1 MAKQTNLA
9 TAAEP
14 RLSLPWLARQPVS
27 SVYNVCYLATLV
39 LVRVPYWILNLRQSL
54 MVTLIKAS
62 IHGASVLEKPTPLSL
77 EPGKEKEQFLV
88 AQPGSE
94 ADYVGPLRS
103 DAVAPAPVGITC
115 FTRKPE
121 TTDKQKSPASSVSSS
136 ESQPS
141 MVMLH
146 VHGGAF
152 VIGDGRI
159 DQMGYGAS
167 MLLRHAGVRRVYSVQ
182 YRLACRPDSVP
193 FPGALQDVLTSYLY
207 LVRELGI
214 PAENVVVSGD
224 SAGGNLVIGLLRYLA
239 DAVLFSPWVAP
250 AQCLGPD
257 DLVVTSNPHYGTDI
271 LAPAFLRWGAAAYS
285 RLVPASDSY
294 ISPLGHPFVTA
305 VLEVEGMRWVREMR
319 EVTAAGGKR
328 NDVELNYEE
337 GAPHDTLLVGNN
349 LGWDESVREVTGKV
363 GEFIRRKTPGSG

>member
-1 MAKQTNLA
+1 MAKPSNSA
-9 TAAEP
+9 TVAEP
-14 RLSLPWLARQPVS
+14 LSSLPWLARQPQS
-27 SVYNVCYLATLV
+27 SIYNVCYLATLL
-39 LVRVPYWILNLRQSL
+39 LVRVPYWILKWTLFKSLRPAPTWSLRQSL

-62 IHGASVLEKPTPLSL
+62 IHGASVQETPTPLSL

-88 AQPGSE
+88 ARPASE

-115 FTRKPE
+115 FTHKPD
-121 TTDKQKSPASSVSSS
+121 TTTTGKQKSSSS
-136 ESQPS
+136 SS

-182 YRLACRPDSVP
+182 YRLACRPDPVP

-207 LVRELGI
+207 LVRELGVS
-214 PAENVVVSGD
+214 AKNVVVSGD
-224 SAGGNLVIGLLRYLA
+224 SAGGNLIPLPHS
-239 DAVLFSPWVAP
+239 AVLFSPWVAP

-257 DLVVTSNPHYGTDI
+257 AVVTSNPHYGTDI

-285 RLVPASDSY
+285 RLGPASDPY
-294 ISPLGHPFVTA
+294 ISPLGHPFVTPVPLFVNVGGA
-305 VLEVEGMRWVREMR
+305 EVLEVEGC
-319 EVTAAGGKR
+319 GG
-328 NDVELNYEE
+328 
-337 GAPHDTLLVGNN
+337 
-349 LGWDESVREVTGKV
+349 VREVTGKI
-363 GEFIRRKTPGSG
+363 GEFIRRKTLASG